1 MIDLRLL
8 RENPEFVRASYDRR
22 GGVEGLERIRELDAR
37 HRELLGEVER
47 LRAEHNKANK
57 AIGRT
62 QPEQR
67 AAAIA
72 DAKAIGEKA
81 EALTPELERVG
92 AELEE
97 AAAHLPNLPH
107 ESVPD
112 GLTEKDNFVE
122 RTVGERREFDFEPKD
137 HVTLGENL
145 GIIDSDRAVKT
156 SGSRF
161 VYLTG
166 HGVLLEL
173 ALVRFAL
180 DYLMEHRFTPVVPP
194 VLVRRH
200 AMYGTG
206 FLPAEEHEF
215 YVVERD
221 GLFLTG
227 TSEVPLA
234 AMHSDEILNA
244 SDLPIRYAGYSPC
257 FRREAG
263 SYGKDTKGLIR
274 VHQFDKVEQ
283 FSFCHPDDSWD
294 EFQAIRANQERILQ
308 SLEIPYQVLV
318 MCAGDLGSSAAKK
331 VDNEAWLPGA
341 GRYLELTSASNTT
354 DYQAR
359 RLQIRF
365 KGSPGSNGSQG
376 RQEGGTRFVH
386 TVNGTACA
394 VGRMLVALL
403 ENYQRADGS
412 VAVPEALQPYTGFK
426 EIAPPAG

>member
-37 HRELLGEVER
+37 HRELLSEVER

-365 KGSPGSNGSQG
+365 KGSPGPNGSQG

>member
-1 MIDLRLL
+1 MIDLKLL
-8 RENPEFVRASYDRR
+8 RDNPAFVRASYERR
-22 GGVEGLERIRELDAR
+22 GGVEGVDHILKLDAR
-37 HRELLGEVER
+37 HRELLTEVEH

-57 AIGRT
+57 AIGQT
-62 QPEQR
+62 PKDER

-72 DAKAIGEKA
+72 NARTIGEKA
-81 EALTPELERVG
+81 ETLTPELERVA
-92 AELEE
+92 AELDE

-112 GLTEKDNFVE
+112 GLTEKDNVVE
-122 RTVGERREFDFEPKD
+122 RTVGERPEFNFEPKD
-137 HVTLGENL
+137 HVALGEDL
-145 GIIDSDRAVKT
+145 GIFDSDRAAKT

-166 HGVLLEL
+166 PGVMLEL

-227 TSEVPLA
+227 TSEVALA

-244 SDLPIRYAGYSPC
+244 ADLPIRYAGYSPC
-257 FRREAG
+257 YRREAG

-341 GRYLELTSASNTT
+341 KRYLELTSASNTT

-359 RLQIRF
+359 RLQVRF
-365 KGSPGSNGSQG
+365 RGGVGSDGPQTKSD
-376 RQEGGTRFVH
+376 GGTRFVH
-386 TVNGTACA
+386 TLNGTACA
-394 VGRMLVALL
+394 VGRMIVALL
-403 ENYQRADGS
+403 ENFQRGDGS
-412 VAVPEALQPYTGFK
+412 VDIPEALQPYTGFK
-426 EIAPPAG
+426 EIKPRAK

>member
-1 MIDLRLL
+1 MIELKLL
-8 RENPEFVRASYDRR
+8 RDNPAFVRASYERK
-22 GGVEGLERIRELDAR
+22 GGVDGVDHIIKLDAR

-57 AIGRT
+57 AIGQTPQEERV
-62 QPEQR
+62 
-67 AAAIA
+67 AAIA
-72 DAKAIGEKA
+72 NAKAIGEKA
-81 EALTPELERVG
+81 EALTPELERVA
-92 AELEE
+92 AELDE
-97 AAAHLPNLPH
+97 AAAHLPNIPH

-112 GLTEKDNFVE
+112 GLSEKDNVVE
-122 RTVGERREFDFEPKD
+122 RTVGERPDFDFEPKD
-137 HVTLGENL
+137 HVALGESL
-145 GIIDSDRAVKT
+145 GIFDSDRAAKT

-166 HGVLLEL
+166 FGVMLEL

-180 DYLMEHRFTPVVPP
+180 DYLMEHRFTPVIPP

-215 YVVERD
+215 YQIERD

-227 TSEVPLA
+227 TSEVALA
-234 AMHSDEILNA
+234 AMHSDEILSA
-244 SDLPIRYAGYSPC
+244 TDLPIRYAGYSPC

-308 SLEIPYQVLV
+308 SLEIPYRVLV

-341 GRYLELTSASNTT
+341 ERYLELTSASNTT

-359 RLQIRF
+359 RLQVRF
-365 KGSPGSNGSQG
+365 KGGTASGGSDTKAD
-376 RQEGGTRFVH
+376 GGTRFVH
-386 TVNGTACA
+386 TLNGTACA
-394 VGRMLVALL
+394 VGRMIVALL
-403 ENYQRADGS
+403 ENFQRGDGS
-412 VAVPEALQPYTGFK
+412 VGIPEALQPYTGFK
-426 EIAPPAG
+426 EIRPHAG